1 MLSQRRMHAATM
13 APVTSAFLAGLMGL
27 FIVTG
32 SAAGDRL
39 RLLGRHRRRRRLAVR
54 DLVLVG
60 FLVHL
65 VLCEGDLVLLLQNLR
80 LVLEDALQHVV
91 RHQFLVARRSEERRV
106 GKECVS
112 TCRSRWSPYH

>member
-39 RLLGRHRRRRRLAVR
+39 RLLGRHRRRRRPAVR
-54 DLVLVG
+54 ALVLVG
-60 FLVHL
+60 FLVPL
-65 VLCEGDLVLLLQNLR
+65 VLCECDLVLLLQNLR
-80 LVLEDALQHVV
+80 QIGSA
-91 RHQFLVARRSEERRV
+91 ARRERV
-106 GKECVS
+106 GPYVDVS
-112 TCRSRWSPYH
+112 VVA